1 MKKILILTG
10 DPNSINSE
18 IIIKSWRKIKSS
30 IKQKIIFISNFRLL
44 SSQLKVLGYAE
55 KLEKIKNI
63 NDNNKSSKIKILDI
77 DIKFKDPFNI
87 NKEET
92 SKFIKKSLNLAH
104 ILALG
109 PAVKGLINCAIDKK
123 LLDKKNIGVTEYLAF
138 KCNIKKDS
146 VVMLLKGDKFSV
158 SPITTHIPIK
168 LISKKISVKTI
179 ENKIKL
185 INNWFKK
192 HYKKTPKIA
201 VLGLNPHNGEL
212 LKDSEEK
219 KIIIPAIKK
228 LTKKKITIV
237 GPIPADSIFS
247 KSYKNFD
254 IIVGMYHDQVL
265 APFKALNKFDGINI
279 TLGLKYLRVSPDHG
293 TAKNLI
299 KKDKANIESFLS
311 CINFLEKFK

>member
-30 IKQKIIFISNFRLL
+30 IKQKIIFVSNFKLL

-55 KLEKIKNI
+55 KLEKLENI
-63 NDNNKSSKIKILDI
+63 YDNNKSSKIKILDI

-87 NKEET
+87 SKKEA
-92 SKFIKKSLNLAH
+92 SKFIKNSLNLAH
-104 ILALG
+104 ILAQG
-109 PAVKGLINCAIDKK
+109 PDVKGLINCAIDKK
-123 LLDKKNIGVTEYLAF
+123 LLEKKNIGITEYLAS
-138 KCNIKKDS
+138 KCDIKNDS

-168 LISKKISVKTI
+168 LISKKLRVKTI

-192 HYKKTPKIA
+192 HYKKTPKFA

-219 KIIIPAIKK
+219 KFIIP
-228 LTKKKITIV
+228 
-237 GPIPADSIFS
+237 
-247 KSYKNFD
+247 
-254 IIVGMYHDQVL
+254 
-265 APFKALNKFDGINI
+265 GI
-279 TLGLKYLRVSPDHG
+279 
-293 TAKNLI
+293 
-299 KKDKANIESFLS
+299 
-311 CINFLEKFK
+311 